1 MPIII
6 KRSATKT
13 LRKVDATTRARL
25 LRAIDGLAEG
35 GPADVVR
42 LVNYEG
48 YRMRVGDWR
57 VLFEIDGDDF
67 IIHAIETR
75 GAAYRR

>member
-1 MPIII
+1 MPVII
-6 KRSATKT
+6 KRSATRT
-13 LRKVDATTRARL
+13 LRKVDATTQARL
-25 LRAIDGLAEG
+25 LRAIDRLAEG

-42 LVNYEG
+42 LVNREG

-57 VLFEIDGDDF
+57 VLFEIDGDDL
-67 IIHAIETR
+67 IIHVIETR